1 MAEWSRATA
10 ILSLHK
16 PCIAFSVLGP
26 PATHLHGCTADMGMG
41 KRRKCQPAMSHGKK
55 LRARNAA
62 ASGCMCFASS
72 ARLAASPAKRC
83 LFFPFKSAIPVSG
96 WAIQVSW
103 ARWTVVYPVIRFD
116 MPGQPRE
123 VVVGHSKGC
132 HRAPTKAIITL
143 SHVKLPISIS

>member
-83 LFFPFKSAIPVSG
+83 LFFPLRAPYPWAGEPFRSREPGGRWSIPSFDSICPVSHEKL
-96 WAIQVSW
+96 WLDIQRGVTGLQQKRSLH
-103 ARWTVVYPVIRFD
+103 FL
-116 MPGQPRE
+116 
-123 VVVGHSKGC
+123 
-132 HRAPTKAIITL
+132 TL
-143 SHVKLPISIS
+143 NYQSA